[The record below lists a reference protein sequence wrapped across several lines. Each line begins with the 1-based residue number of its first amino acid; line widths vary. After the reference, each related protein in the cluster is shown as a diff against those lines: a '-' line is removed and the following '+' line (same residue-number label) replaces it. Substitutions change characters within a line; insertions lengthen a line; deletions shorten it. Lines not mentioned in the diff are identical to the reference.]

1 MVPPT
6 TVDESLSVTIDGG
19 SELLRPVDDDG
30 GGLLLV
36 RSSPIRYSNSVVT
49 NVLYFLL
56 SVYFYLDLQGGM
68 FFS

>member
-19 SELLRPVDDDG
+19 SELLRPVDGDG
-30 GGLLLV
+30 DLLLV

>member
-1 MVPPT
+1 MLAAAAAEESALPIMVT
-6 TVDESLSVTIDGG
+6 DRRDA
-19 SELLRPVDDDG
+19 
-30 GGLLLV
+30 LLV
-36 RSSPIRYSNSVVT
+36 RSPAHYSNSVVT